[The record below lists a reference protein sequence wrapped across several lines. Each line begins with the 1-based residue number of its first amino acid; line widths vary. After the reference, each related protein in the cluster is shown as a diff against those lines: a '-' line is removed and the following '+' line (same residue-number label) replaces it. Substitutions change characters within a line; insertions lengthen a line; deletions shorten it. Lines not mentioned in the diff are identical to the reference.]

1 MFNIKNFAQKNSL
14 LIEDETLCQQMQQ
27 KLEENALVGFQSR
40 GMIAGMADGSLQ
52 AFGMNTAFPN
62 GIYVSCYHETPCS
75 DVTLHLIPQVVSI
88 GLEADDTLDTSELT
102 NAIQNLFSEHNL
114 FLQSAACFATIK
126 EMEHITGIKEA
137 CDTLQ
142 IDCHSYTA
150 DELLSVEGMFSIGE
164 PQNVRFGVDK
174 VCERAAVRS
183 SAQGDLIVRRRQ
195 YETFALAL
203 AIKNY
208 TVSF

>member
-1 MFNIKNFAQKNSL
+1 MFNIKNFAQKNAL
-14 LIEDETLCQQMQQ
+14 LIEDETLCLQMQQ
-27 KLEENALVGFQSR
+27 KLEEGALVGFQSR

-75 DVTLHLIPQVVSI
+75 DVTLHLIPQAVSI
-88 GLEADDTLDTSELT
+88 GLEADDTLDASELT
-102 NAIQNLFSEHNL
+102 DAVQDLFAERGL

-137 CDTLQ
+137 CNTLH
-142 IDCHSYTA
+142 ISCHSYTA

-164 PQNVRFGVDK
+164 PQDVSFGVDK
-174 VCERAAVRS
+174 VCERAAVCS
-183 SAQGDLIVRRRQ
+183 SSQGDLIMRRRQ

-203 AIKNY
+203 AIKTY
-208 TVSF
+208 SVTF